1 MCLLPMESSEQDKE
15 TAARAAEAWRLNPV
29 FTRDEVTITRLGV
42 YIQKQ
47 EKVNRSNLII
57 PR

>member
-1 MCLLPMESSEQDKE
+1 MCLLPTESSEQDKD

-42 YIQKQ
+42 YIARK
-47 EKVNRSNLII
+47 K
-57 PR
+57 